1 MFAHSQV
8 VVGYHGAGLANALFC
23 PSDASFYDMDA
34 SKMWRSNERIK
45 PYHGS
50 LTWLK
55 HTIDVDRLTPL
66 PKLAN
71 NSDVDHYIK
80 DLRDVEVTGSTL
92 YNSIETVKKELA
104 KR

>member
-23 PSDASFYDMDA
+23 PSDA

-66 PKLAN
+66 SKLAN

-92 YNSIETVKKELA
+92 YNSIETL
-104 KR
+104 